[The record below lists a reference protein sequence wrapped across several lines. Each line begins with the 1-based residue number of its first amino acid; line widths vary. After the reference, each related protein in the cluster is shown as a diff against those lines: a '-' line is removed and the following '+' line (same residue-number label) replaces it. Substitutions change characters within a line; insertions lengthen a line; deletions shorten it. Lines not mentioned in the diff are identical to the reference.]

1 VPSPDFAD
9 RNNLP
14 SFDEARRKM
23 EENLLQDA
31 LSFHNRNIKKTA
43 EHLGV
48 SRVTLYRLMEK
59 YCITSGD
66 EVRH

>member
-1 VPSPDFAD
+1 MRPA
-9 RNNLP
+9 
-14 SFDEARRKM
+14 AK
-23 EENLLQDA
+23 ENLLQNA

-48 SRVTLYRLMEK
+48 SRVSLYRLMEK